1 MRFVKMHGCGN
12 DFIIINNVEENI
24 KEEEFGGWAR
34 LLCRRRTGIGADG
47 IIFVGEASPDAD
59 LRMNFYNSDGSRGEM
74 CGNGARCIA
83 RYAYEKGLA
92 KEKMIIETDAGQ
104 VEAERLEEDLY
115 KIRLNKPQ
123 GIKEYEDCTYLEIG
137 KPGVPHIVTSC
148 EGLKFEVSGRLK
160 ESAEKL
166 RYDER
171 FLRGANVNFYDFT
184 GEDEIRAITYERGVE
199 DFTLACGSG
208 MCAVATALRIKN
220 LMKGRTLTAF
230 NPGGKLEVIIDK
242 EDVFLVG
249 IATIVAEGE
258 ILLTLS

>member
-12 DFIIINNVEENI
+12 DFIVINNLEGYITED
-24 KEEEFGGWAR
+24 KFAPLAQ
-34 LLCRRRTGIGADG
+34 LLCQRRTSIGADG
-47 IIFVGEASPDAD
+47 IVFLGKAD
-59 LRMNFYNSDGSRGEM
+59 CGGDFKMIFYNSDGSRGEM

-83 RYAYEKGLA
+83 RYAFEKGLA
-92 KEKMIIETDAGQ
+92 KEKMIIESDAGQ

-123 GIKEYEDCTYLEIG
+123 EIKEYEDCTYLEVG
-137 KPGVPHIVTSC
+137 NPGVPHIVISC
-148 EGLKFEVSGRLK
+148 DGLQYEGIEGLKERAK
-160 ESAEKL
+160 EL
-166 RYDER
+166 RYDKR
-171 FLRGANVNFYDFT
+171 FPKGTNVNFYDFT

-208 MCAVATALRIKN
+208 MCAVATALKIKN